1 MSSRTSMR
9 KCGRRS
15 GIRHQGTPLASMV
28 ARLNR
33 ELNEI
38 LREEAVWQKLQK
50 AGITN
55 EGGTPQ
61 ALTAFIRAE
70 TQRVRAVVNKAVST
84 GTAG

>member
-1 MSSRTSMR
+1 MSPDQSPEPELA
-9 KCGRRS
+9 
-15 GIRHQGTPLASMV
+15 RHAKV
-28 ARLNR
+28 
-33 ELNEI
+33 

-50 AGITN
+50 AGISN